1 MKTYTCILF
10 ALIIC
15 LQPAR
20 ADYQKAVDS
29 VLDQIQRHHA
39 YLAEQNIDMACL
51 NKVYRQTEHLQ
62 TTVQLMSHLEQLMLE
77 FTDNHMHLQANT
89 NDSYRLSGP
98 LVVSINSE
106 GHFLL
111 SDYWKTQLSQPE
123 SLPTGA
129 RLVNINGQSPEAVIQ
144 AFPTRCLD
152 KTRPELQEWIINKAL
167 AGIYSQPRKVM
178 FTTTDAQHRFDL
190 DQFALFNHTE
200 ILSSRVIKHIGVVRV
215 NNSLGN
221 NQLITAFD
229 QTLDQ
234 LHHTK
239 GLVLDLRNTIGGG
252 DSYIARA
259 IISRLINQTQA
270 YQQHRFIE
278 QYDDQPGIPRR
289 WLEQVEPRGRHYDK
303 PVVVLVNHWT
313 GSMGEGLAIGLQGMG
328 RASVMGTEMAG
339 LLGAVNV
346 YGIAH
351 LSYGFQM
358 PVEQLFHLDG
368 TPRELVQPDFI
379 VPPDDSATDHVLAAA
394 ISQLLGSPDN

>member
-1 MKTYTCILF
+1 M
-10 ALIIC
+10 LIIS
-15 LQPAR
+15 LQPAQ
-20 ADYQKAVDS
+20 ADHQAAVDS

-39 YLAEQNIDMACL
+39 YLTEHNIDMACL
-51 NKVYRQTEHLQ
+51 NRVYRATNHL
-62 TTVQLMSHLEQLMLE
+62 TTGAQLMTHLEQLMLE
-77 FTDNHMHLQANT
+77 FADNHMHLRANT
-89 NDSYRLSGP
+89 NDSYRLFGP
-98 LVVSINSE
+98 LVVSLNRD

-111 SDYWKTQLSQPE
+111 SDYWKTQLIHPK

-129 RLVNINGQSPEAVIQ
+129 RLVSINDRTPQAVIE

-152 KTRPELQEWIINKAL
+152 KSRPELQEWIINKSL
-167 AGIYSQPRKVM
+167 AGIYSQPRKVV
-178 FTTTDAQHRFDL
+178 FSTTDQQHQIDL
-190 DQFALFNHTE
+190 DQFTTKHHAELLNSE
-200 ILSSRVIKHIGVVRV
+200 VVQHIGVVRV

-229 QTLDQ
+229 QTVDQ
-234 LHHTK
+234 LHHTQ

-278 QYDDQPGIPRR
+278 RYDDQPGITRS
-289 WLEQVEPRGRHYDK
+289 WIEQVDPRGRHYDK

-328 RASVMGTEMAG
+328 RATVMGTEMAG
-339 LLGAVNV
+339 LLGAVN
-346 YGIAH
+346 GFEIAH

-368 TPRELVQPDFI
+368 TPREQVRPDWFM
-379 VPPDDSATDHVLAAA
+379 PPDESTKDQVLNSAINH
-394 ISQLLGSPDN
+394 LLSSADN